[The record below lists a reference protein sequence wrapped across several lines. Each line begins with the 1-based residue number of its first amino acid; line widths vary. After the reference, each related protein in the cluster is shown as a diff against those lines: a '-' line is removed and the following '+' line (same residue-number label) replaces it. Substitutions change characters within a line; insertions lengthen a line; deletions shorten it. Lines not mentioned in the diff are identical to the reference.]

1 MRPTFLVSVIAF
13 FSLAISSSAFT
24 AAPPTGTTSNKSAR
38 RVTFQPARVVQSSQY
53 RGRIYLM
60 SEEKEAEAVEV
71 TDQKTVTKDAAGNYY
86 DDEVGSRIQRFRGN
100 LYILHLTPN
109 LML

>member
-1 MRPTFLVSVIAF
+1 
-13 FSLAISSSAFT
+13 
-24 AAPPTGTTSNKSAR
+24 
-38 RVTFQPARVVQSSQY
+38 
-53 RGRIYLM
+53 M